1 MMHEGVDHAF
11 GALAWLRQQ
20 RVKGITNT
28 HPHMAYY
35 EKLPRAELFPE
46 PPARPRVTRGKKV
59 KVLGVECENLT
70 FESAHAP
77 LHPHEVDRY
86 FGRFHALHTFL
97 VRRVRRPGEAPRR
110 AVVYLHAWMVA
121 GAELADSSF
130 AALVSKQL
138 DCDVYNVQQVHHG
151 LRQIPGSI
159 YHGVHF
165 FSADLALTFEA
176 IRQAVLDARTV
187 VQYLLAS
194 GEYDEVGVMG
204 VSLGAAMATL
214 TSCFESE
221 LSFAIPIVGHID
233 IADAVRHAPVAAE
246 SRRLLKK
253 FGVTL
258 DELERLNHVLATGWV
273 KPAIEHKRMLMVPA
287 DRDTCMR
294 PVAMRAQLARW
305 PGVEAMW
312 LQGGHITG
320 LLQLRRRF
328 PEIREYI
335 DALPPRKGRYGET
348 MPPNHAPA

>member
-11 GALAWLRQQ
+11 GALARLRQQ
-20 RVKGITNT
+20 RVKGVMNT
-28 HPHMAYY
+28 HSLMAYY
-35 EKLPRAELFPE
+35 EGLPRAELFPA
-46 PPARPRVTRGKKV
+46 PPGRPRVTSGKHFQ
-59 KVLGVECENLT
+59 VLGVECQNLT

-86 FGRFHALHTFL
+86 FGRFHALHRFL

-121 GAELADSSF
+121 GAEFADSSF
-130 AALVSKQL
+130 AAFLSKQL

-151 LRQIPGSI
+151 ERQIPGSV

-165 FSADLALTFEA
+165 FSADLSLTFEA

-187 VQYLLAS
+187 VRYLLTS
-194 GEYDEVGVMG
+194 GQYDEVGVIG

-214 TSCFESE
+214 TSCFEPE

-246 SRRLLKK
+246 SRRLLRK
-253 FGVTL
+253 FGVSL
-258 DELERLNHVLATGWV
+258 DELARLNHVLATGWV
-273 KPAIEHKRMLMVPA
+273 KPAIEHERMLLVPA

-294 PVAMRAQLARW
+294 PAAMRAQIERW
-305 PGVEAMW
+305 AGVREMW
-312 LQGGHITG
+312 LEGGHITG
-320 LLQLRRRF
+320 LLKLGKRF
-328 PEIREYI
+328 PEIREFV
-335 DALPPRKGRYGET
+335 DGLPAKKARFGET
-348 MPPNHAPA
+348 MPPNHAGA